1 MTTVTTM
8 AMAISMGPVM
18 ATKERGADVTPLL
31 VWLSPSFP
39 VGSFAYSHGLEWA
52 VEAGDVRDAASLE
65 AWLDDLLHHG
75 GPWSD
80 AVLLA
85 HSHRAVTAGDDAK
98 LAEVAALAAALASS
112 REHEDRHGARAD
124 PLYRLLAWL
133 SPAYPIGA
141 FSYSH
146 GVETAV
152 EEGFIKDR
160 ASLVSLARKCAARRY
175 GPGRRR
181 PVRRRLAGRRGRGLA
196 RLRCHRR
203 ARGRLAR
210 HLGDGA
216 GIAPAGRLVPV
227 DHPHRLAARRAR
239 RGALERLGGELALP
253 VAVALAAAAHGI
265 ALEQALGGYLHA
277 FTANLISAAL
287 RTVPLGQTDGQ
298 LALAALETAVNAAAR
313 AAMVVASLDEVGTAT
328 PLLDWCSLRH
338 ETQYTR
344 LFRS

>member
-1 MTTVTTM
+1 MKIAMT
-8 AMAISMGPVM
+8 
-18 ATKERGADVTPLL
+18 E
-31 VWLSPSFP
+31 
-39 VGSFAYSHGLEWA
+39 
-52 VEAGDVRDAASLE
+52 
-65 AWLDDLLHHG
+65 
-75 GPWSD
+75 
-80 AVLLA
+80 
-85 HSHRAVTAGDDAK
+85 
-98 LAEVAALAAALASS
+98 
-112 REHEDRHGARAD
+112 

-152 EEGFIKDR
+152 EQGFIKDR
-160 ASLVSLARKCAARRY
+160 ASLVRWLES
-175 GPGRRR
+175 
-181 PVRRRLAGRRGRGLA
+181 V
-196 RLRCHRR
+196 LRQGTG
-203 ARGRLAR
+203 AV
-210 HLGDGA
+210 DGA
-216 GIAPAGRLVPV
+216 LFAAAWHAAAAEDWPAFDAIAERAAAWRGTMEMALESRQQGGSFLSITRTAWPHASLV
-227 DHPHRLAARRAR
+227 AAH
-239 RGALERLGGELALP
+239 ERLGGELALP

-265 ALEQALGGYLHA
+265 ALEQALAGYLHA

-298 LALAALETAVNAAAR
+298 LALAALERAVNAAAQ